1 MGILGK
7 RGDLEWDTLIP
18 WIIAIVV
25 LALMIFLYMTGG
37 DVIQGWTDRFKTLW
51 RFGR

>member
-1 MGILGK
+1 MSVFGK

-18 WIIAIVV
+18 WIIAIGV
-25 LALMIFLYMTGG
+25 LALMLLLYFTGG
-37 DVIQGWTDRFKTLW
+37 DVISGWVERFKTLW